1 MVCLP
6 VVTVG
11 VVFTALLI
19 LDLLNRH
26 TEHLIFH
33 FFSGIVVMLL
43 LTLIC
48 EKIGAFAG
56 WILLLI
62 PVVFFFVGLSLLDK
76 KKKPLPVIQRKE
88 TCDECNEC
96 IPCGCPRQRRQVR
109 KPRDLEKEK
118 KLKELNEL
126 NEINTTK
133 GYDWVW
139 PTLEWPTWYFPILH
153 WRSRKTIKKEKK
165 YERDKKKAD
174 LTGLPTSVTSL
185 PSKLEDSGATPA
197 STLLCPATTSSQRTA
212 GLNFTLV

>member
-6 VVTVG
+6 VLAVG
-11 VVFTALLI
+11 VVFTALVI
-19 LDLLNRH
+19 IDLLNND
-26 TEHLIFH
+26 TEQLIFH

-48 EKIGAFAG
+48 EKIGTFTG

-62 PVVFFFVGLSLLDK
+62 PVIFFFVGLSLVDK
-76 KKKPLPVIQRKE
+76 KKKPLPVVQREE
-88 TCDECNEC
+88 TCNECNEC
-96 IPCGCPRQRRQVR
+96 IPCRCPPQRRQVR

-126 NEINTTK
+126 KEIETTK

-153 WRSRKTIKKEKK
+153 WRSRKTIKKEEK
-165 YERDKKKAD
+165 YEKDKKKAD
-174 LTGLPTSVTSL
+174 LTGLPVSVTSL

-197 STLLCPATTSSQRTA
+197 SILLCPATTSSQRTA

>member
-1 MVCLP
+1 
-6 VVTVG
+6 
-11 VVFTALLI
+11 
-19 LDLLNRH
+19 
-26 TEHLIFH
+26 
-33 FFSGIVVMLL
+33 MLL

-48 EKIGAFAG
+48 EKIGTFTG

-62 PVVFFFVGLSLLDK
+62 PVIFFFVGLSLVDK
-76 KKKPLPVIQRKE
+76 KKKPLPVVQREE
-88 TCDECNEC
+88 TCNECNEC
-96 IPCGCPRQRRQVR
+96 IPCGCPPQRRQVR

-126 NEINTTK
+126 KEIETTK

-153 WRSRKTIKKEKK
+153 WRSRKTIKKEEK
-165 YERDKKKAD
+165 YEKDKKKAD
-174 LTGLPTSVTSL
+174 LTGLPVSVTSL

-197 STLLCPATTSSQRTA
+197 SILLCPATTSSQRTA

>member
-6 VVTVG
+6 VLAVG
-11 VVFTALLI
+11 VVFTALVI
-19 LDLLNRH
+19 IDLLNND
-26 TEHLIFH
+26 TEQLIFH

-48 EKIGAFAG
+48 EKIGTFTG

-62 PVVFFFVGLSLLDK
+62 PVIFFFVGLSLVDK
-76 KKKPLPVIQRKE
+76 KKKPLPVVQREE
-88 TCDECNEC
+88 TCNECNEG
-96 IPCGCPRQRRQVR
+96 IPCGCPPQRRQVR

-126 NEINTTK
+126 KEIETTK

-153 WRSRKTIKKEKK
+153 WRSRKTIKKEEK
-165 YERDKKKAD
+165 YEKDKKKAD
-174 LTGLPTSVTSL
+174 LTGLPVSVTSL

-197 STLLCPATTSSQRTA
+197 SILLCPATTSSQRTA

>member
-6 VVTVG
+6 VLAVG
-11 VVFTALLI
+11 VVFTALVI
-19 LDLLNRH
+19 IDLLNND
-26 TEHLIFH
+26 TEQLIFH
-33 FFSGIVVMLL
+33 FFSGIVV
-43 LTLIC
+43 IC
-48 EKIGAFAG
+48 EKIGTFTG

-62 PVVFFFVGLSLLDK
+62 PVIFFFVGLSLVDK
-76 KKKPLPVIQRKE
+76 KKKPLPVVQREE
-88 TCDECNEC
+88 TCNECNEC
-96 IPCGCPRQRRQVR
+96 IPCGCPPQRRQVR

-126 NEINTTK
+126 KEIETTK

-153 WRSRKTIKKEKK
+153 WRSRKTIKKEEK
-165 YERDKKKAD
+165 YEKDKKKAD
-174 LTGLPTSVTSL
+174 LTGLPVSVTSL

-197 STLLCPATTSSQRTA
+197 SILLCPATTSSQRTA